1 MQQRRNERQT
11 IGWAQSQGSVAID
24 DTCKGAARDG
34 MLAAKFVGSWFL
46 DARWTVLS
54 AIMV

>member
-1 MQQRRNERQT
+1 MQQWRDERQT

-34 MLAAKFVGSWFL
+34 MLAANFVGSRM
-46 DARWTVLS
+46 RWTVLS